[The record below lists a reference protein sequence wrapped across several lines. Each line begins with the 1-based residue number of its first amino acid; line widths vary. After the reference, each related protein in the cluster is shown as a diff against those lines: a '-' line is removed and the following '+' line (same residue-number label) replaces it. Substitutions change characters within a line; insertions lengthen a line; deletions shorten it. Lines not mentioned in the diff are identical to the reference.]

1 MFKSMMS
8 STSAS
13 FSGSNIASAFSNN
26 LSPRRSSIQE
36 GTVIDGCAAAGG
48 PAESAIEAALLEASY
63 EDDENLV
70 SDLKAASLKDNNE
83 ESSRS

>member
-1 MFKSMMS
+1 M
-8 STSAS
+8 
-13 FSGSNIASAFSNN
+13 
-26 LSPRRSSIQE
+26 
-36 GTVIDGCAAAGG
+36 IDGCAAAGG